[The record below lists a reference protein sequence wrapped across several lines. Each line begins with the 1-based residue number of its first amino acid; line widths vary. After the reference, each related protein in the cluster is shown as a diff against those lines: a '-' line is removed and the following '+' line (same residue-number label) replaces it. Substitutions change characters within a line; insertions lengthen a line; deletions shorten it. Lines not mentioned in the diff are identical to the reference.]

1 MSNDNKCILCQ
12 ASYVPQA
19 MVGNKC
25 RTCNALYPN
34 AESIDDIKVEN
45 KDRAETLSIQVVEK
59 MIYRILEDAGIVRKK
74 CENCGS
80 LFFSKSPATKFCK
93 ACPKGSRSVAD
104 EVKADGATPTNM
116 VKENN

>member
-1 MSNDNKCILCQ
+1 MANDVACILCK

-25 RTCNALYPN
+25 KTCNALYPN
-34 AESIDDIKVEN
+34 AESIDDIKIEN

-59 MIYRILEDAGIVRKK
+59 MIYRILGDAGIVRRK

-93 ACPKGSRSVAD
+93 ACPKGSRLNVA
-104 EVKADGATPTNM
+104 ETKADGSTPANM
-116 VKENN
+116 VQGDK